1 MAWRLLDEVDQ
12 PYSRLETAYN
22 GLAVRKPTM
31 DSLKALIAEYKKIEK
46 DNYIDESWAVF
57 TNALTAAKAVVEK
70 PDATSGEITQTILIP
85 LLVKKTRLEIL

>member
-46 DNYIDESWAVF
+46 DNYMDESWAVF

-70 PDATSGEITQTILIP
+70 PDVTSGKSRRRFLYHYW
-85 LLVKKTRLEIL
+85 

>member
-1 MAWRLLDEVDQ
+1 MAWRLLDEIDQ

-46 DNYIDESWAVF
+46 DNYMDESWAVF
-57 TNALTAAKAVVEK
+57 TNALTASKAVVEK
-70 PDATSGEITQTILIP
+70 PDATSGKSRRRFLYHYW
-85 LLVKKTRLEIL
+85 